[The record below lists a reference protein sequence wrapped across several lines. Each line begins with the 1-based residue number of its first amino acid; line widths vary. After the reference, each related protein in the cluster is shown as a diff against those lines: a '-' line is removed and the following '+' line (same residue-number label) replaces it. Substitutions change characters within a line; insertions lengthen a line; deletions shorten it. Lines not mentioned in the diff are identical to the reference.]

1 MSPKTR
7 PIRHAPAPPTA
18 QPPLISARWLGISI
32 GSTIA
37 AAAVCAWAALCLLF
51 WQGSWQLLFH
61 PSATISRT
69 PAAVGLSFQTVAF
82 DPDSSGQPQL
92 QGWWIPQPSNARA
105 TLLYLHGATGNLSST
120 VDALPAFAASG
131 LNIFVFDY
139 RGYGQS
145 LHAHPSEEH
154 WRQDAE
160 GAITYLTTTRHI
172 PPSTLIIGGSHL
184 GANLALQVA
193 SMHPDLAGV
202 FLDQPLA
209 HPMLPIFSDP
219 RARLVPAHALVF
231 DRFDLNDPAS
241 ELRIPAL
248 WIESQPSA
256 SARQQQAPPAYLL
269 ITARKTLLW
278 LDPRQ
283 DSANNIHAALSRWL
297 GDLLPGPVIPPPAP
311 Q

>member
-1 MSPKTR
+1 MSPKPR
-7 PIRHAPAPPTA
+7 PIRPAQARPTA

-61 PSATISRT
+61 PAVTISRT
-69 PAAVGLSFQTVAF
+69 PATVGLSFQTVSF

-92 QGWWIPQPSNARA
+92 QGWWIPQASNARA

-120 VDALPAFAASG
+120 VDSLPAFAASG

-145 LHAHPSEEH
+145 LRAHPSEDH
-154 WRQDAE
+154 WRQDAD
-160 GAITYLTTTRHI
+160 GAISYLTATRHI
-172 PPSTLIIGGSHL
+172 PPSTIIIAGSHL

-193 SMHPDLAGV
+193 SMHPNLAGV
-202 FLDQPLA
+202 FLDQPRA
-209 HPMLPIFSDP
+209 HPMQPIFSDP

-231 DRFDLNDPAS
+231 DRFDLDNPAS

-248 WIESQPSA
+248 WIESQPAA
-256 SARQQQAPPAYLL
+256 SARPQQAPAAYQL

-283 DSANNIHAALSRWL
+283 DSARDMQAALSRWL
-297 GDLLPGPVIPPPAP
+297 DDLIPRPATPPPAP
-311 Q
+311 